1 MFGEIIIS
9 TNQTKEIFAM
19 MRQIKVS
26 DLCDELETKL
36 IDLGYSEDSMRRYR
50 KVFQEF
56 EEYAGDC
63 EYSQSLGTD
72 FLVKKF
78 NQLKSP

>member
-1 MFGEIIIS
+1 
-9 TNQTKEIFAM
+9 M

-56 EEYAGDC
+56 EEYAGDR

-72 FLVKKF
+72 FLVKNLINLRACKR
-78 NQLKSP
+78 LSSKSVM

>member
-1 MFGEIIIS
+1 M
-9 TNQTKEIFAM
+9 
-19 MRQIKVS
+19 
-26 DLCDELETKL
+26 

-78 NQLKSP
+78 NQLKSL

>member
-1 MFGEIIIS
+1 
-9 TNQTKEIFAM
+9 M

-26 DLCDELETKL
+26 HLCDELETKL

-78 NQLKSP
+78 NQLKSL